1 MLAFIDESG
10 HPHPND
16 PNKRPVVVAVCFSE
30 RDSRLISG
38 RLHALKRDLLNSERI
53 ELKGVKLLNRRTY
66 RVKRDYWGFL
76 EEFYGNL
83 LNLPITVFSI
93 IMEAPFSSGEKE
105 DEFLPGRFRYL
116 IQRIELLAESKD
128 EMATIMFDGAPN
140 LYGGLGWKF
149 NSFLYRHDEGRGHT
163 HITDAPAFVD
173 SEASAGIQIA
183 DMIASVLRQYEE
195 AELFRNAP
203 MPGDLYLLAIRRW
216 FRIIEQL
223 TRNDLK
229 SHDGYERPGFFRM
242 RVGER

>member
-1 MLAFIDESG
+1 MLVFIDESG

-38 RLHALKRDLLNSERI
+38 RIHALKRDLLNSERI

-76 EEFYGNL
+76 EEFYGSL
-83 LNLPITVFSI
+83 LNLPIIVFAI
-93 IMEAPFSSGEKE
+93 IMEAPFNSGEKE
-105 DEFLPGRFRYL
+105 DEFLPSRFRYL
-116 IQRIELLAESKD
+116 IQRIELLAESRG

-149 NSFLYRHDEGRGHT
+149 NSFLYRHDEGRAHV

-173 SEASAGIQIA
+173 SETSAGIQVA
-183 DMIASVLRQYEE
+183 DMIASVIRQYEE

-203 MPGDLYLLAIRRW
+203 TPGDLYLLAIRRW

-229 SHDGYERPGFFRM
+229 SHDGYERQGFFRM
-242 RVGER
+242 RVGEK